1 MERILNYLDLPPQER
16 DAVCKQLRSL
26 GCSPAH
32 GTQRTM
38 KKEMEKSRPGTLPQ
52 YLFLFRDDALD
63 RLSVPDRRKR
73 GSLQSI
79 SLVGCSQCGR
89 AATKHR
95 PFIPGPWNPALLGLR
110 LSNFSKSVAS
120 AVGGPEKR
128 DRTPARRGLPLTAR

>member
-32 GTQRTM
+32 GTRRTM
-38 KKEMEKSRPGTLPQ
+38 KKERKNPAGNAAPVS
-52 YLFLFRDDALD
+52 LFVPRRRAD

-120 AVGGPEKR
+120 TVGGPEKR
-128 DRTPARRGLPLTAR
+128 DRTPAGRGLPLTAR